1 MNGCIARWAPL
12 AQRPGTRM
20 NHKDLCFLGLIALAY
35 VYLDARIEETRA
47 PQPAQPPQPP
57 QPARLPYGGIPGT
70 SIVLRSARS
79 LVPRE
84 PGCPRDQAH
93 RITRRADGAIWCRG
107 CDEAYYP
114 STADALM
121 AMA

>member
-1 MNGCIARWAPL
+1 
-12 AQRPGTRM
+12 M

-47 PQPAQPPQPP
+47 PQAPVPAP
-57 QPARLPYGGIPGT
+57 LPYGGIPGT
-70 SIVLRSARS
+70 SIVLRPTRAV
-79 LVPRE
+79 VPRE
-84 PGCPRDQAH
+84 AGCPRDDAH
-93 RITRRADGAIWCRG
+93 PITRRADGAIWCRG